1 MIRVNGQALP
11 AVAAYAVGITDIDGN
26 TARTIDGT
34 MVRDRI
40 AVKRKIEVSWAVL
53 TKEELSTI
61 LNRVSDV
68 FFEIEYID
76 PQTGANQ
83 RGTFYVEDRTAAGL
97 DYMDGTIRWKEVRM
111 NFVER

>member
-1 MIRVNGQALP
+1 MIRVNGHTLP
-11 AVAAYAVGITDIDGN
+11 AVTFYTVGVMDIDGN

-40 AVKRKIEVSWAVL
+40 AVKRRVEVSWTVL

-61 LNRVSDV
+61 LNRVSGV
-68 FFEIEYID
+68 FFEVEYID
-76 PQTGANQ
+76 PQKGAN
-83 RGTFYVEDRTAAGL
+83 RTGTFYVEDRTASGL
-97 DYMDGTIRWKEVRM
+97 DYMDGTIRWKDVQM